1 MKYLLVLGTQRSGK
15 TLISRALNT
24 HPNIIVQMEPFFFFF
39 KMCRNIFLRDVL
51 KKTDFDPDY
60 PMDSG
65 FCKSHDE
72 KQLLKEYFSRLEF
85 THSDI
90 EELKVLTVKQNR
102 GKMRAPKIIPFLD
115 KLQAGTAPT
124 VLKCLLG
131 ILNEAYKK
139 QDVMVVGLSE
149 GWCDEYIEIL
159 LNYDDMDFRCIH
171 CIRDPRAIVASR
183 NVGGRIHV
191 GKYPLLFI
199 IRHWRKTIAYSIL
212 CKDHPGYMSVRYENV
227 VREPEKWFRE
237 ICDFIG
243 VPFSERLLETS
254 LYVNG
259 DGSIWQRNTAYKG
272 PIKEGFSTDSVERWE
287 GILSRDEVGLIEY
300 LCKTEM
306 DYLGI
311 KRNNHTFSLRDL
323 VAFREDENTITDWLR
338 KYNLVINDEE
348 LILEIVRKFLL
359 EKGNIFSG
367 DHLYDYFTI
376 DHRIL
381 KMITRG

>member
-1 MKYLLVLGTQRSGK
+1 
-15 TLISRALNT
+15 
-24 HPNIIVQMEPFFFFF
+24 
-39 KMCRNIFLRDVL
+39 
-51 KKTDFDPDY
+51 
-60 PMDSG
+60 
-65 FCKSHDE
+65 
-72 KQLLKEYFSRLEF
+72 
-85 THSDI
+85 
-90 EELKVLTVKQNR
+90 
-102 GKMRAPKIIPFLD
+102 
-115 KLQAGTAPT
+115 
-124 VLKCLLG
+124 
-131 ILNEAYKK
+131 
-139 QDVMVVGLSE
+139 
-149 GWCDEYIEIL
+149 
-159 LNYDDMDFRCIH
+159 
-171 CIRDPRAIVASR
+171 
-183 NVGGRIHV
+183 
-191 GKYPLLFI
+191 
-199 IRHWRKTIAYSIL
+199 
-212 CKDHPGYMSVRYENV
+212 V